1 MDEESGWHCSGK
13 LFRQIVQ
20 ANCSG
25 KLYSSMGPG
34 VGEND
39 QAVAVNNGFDQ
50 LAVQPVKEPE
60 LAASDWC

>member
-1 MDEESGWHCSGK
+1 
-13 LFRQIVQ
+13 
-20 ANCSG
+20 
-25 KLYSSMGPG
+25 MGPG